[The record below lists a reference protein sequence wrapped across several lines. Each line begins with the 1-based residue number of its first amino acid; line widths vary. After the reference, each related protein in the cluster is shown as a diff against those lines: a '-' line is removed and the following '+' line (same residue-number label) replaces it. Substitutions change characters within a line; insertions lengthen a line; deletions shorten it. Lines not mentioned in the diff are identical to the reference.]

1 MPGGSRVPI
10 WSAESLSKAF
20 PGVLALK
27 GVNVDLH
34 AGRVHALVGENGCG
48 KSTLVKIFSGVHQPE
63 SGQILRDGRPIRLST
78 PKESRTLGVS
88 TIYQEFSL
96 IGTLSVAEN
105 IAVGSMPRTSLG
117 LLDRRAMK
125 EKARKALELIDVDID
140 PTRTVETLS
149 VAEQQIVE
157 IAKAV
162 SSESSLLILD
172 EPTTALSSSEVK
184 RLHRLLERLRTPD
197 RAILYV
203 SHRLEELEHVAD
215 EITVLRNGEVV
226 RQFDHDERP
235 SVSTIAQAMIGR
247 PISQFYQKESH
258 VRQGTALEVRHID
271 TAQNVSDISLTIR
284 RGEVLGLAGV
294 IGSGRTEI
302 ARAIFGADP
311 VTAGSVRVRDVEVRV
326 NSPVSAIRQGI
337 GFVPENRKT
346 EGLFFNLSPLFNTT
360 IARLSRIAA
369 AGWLKRRRENIMGLE
384 LFGQF
389 QVAAHASRTVV
400 RQLSGGNQQK
410 LLLARWVFAGVEI
423 LILDEPTQG
432 IDIGARQEVYRII
445 NELTR
450 SGVAI
455 LLISSDM
462 PELLAIS
469 DRIAVIKRGRI
480 LMIGQSRDFTQVQ
493 LAEMMAGSNGVG
505 VS

>member
-1 MPGGSRVPI
+1 M
-10 WSAESLSKAF
+10 
-20 PGVLALK
+20 
-27 GVNVDLH
+27 
-34 AGRVHALVGENGCG
+34 
-48 KSTLVKIFSGVHQPE
+48 
-63 SGQILRDGRPIRLST
+63 
-78 PKESRTLGVS
+78 
-88 TIYQEFSL
+88 
-96 IGTLSVAEN
+96 
-105 IAVGSMPRTSLG
+105 
-117 LLDRRAMK
+117 
-125 EKARKALELIDVDID
+125 
-140 PTRTVETLS
+140 
-149 VAEQQIVE
+149 
-157 IAKAV
+157 
-162 SSESSLLILD
+162 
-172 EPTTALSSSEVK
+172 
-184 RLHRLLERLRTPD
+184 
-197 RAILYV
+197 
-203 SHRLEELEHVAD
+203 
-215 EITVLRNGEVV
+215 
-226 RQFDHDERP
+226 
-235 SVSTIAQAMIGR
+235 STIAQAMIGR